1 MINRKQL
8 SILFVLLL
16 IAISVR
22 VLTLQFMRTHL
33 HDAAWF
39 QVGSYL
45 KFHRQASNILDGRQ
59 RLFWIDD
66 PARTD
71 LPLVVIGLIAL
82 IRRRE
87 WQTLAIL
94 LTVPAYYLIVQ
105 STLHTERRYVY
116 IIQFF
121 FLILAAAT
129 LWHLFNLVR
138 SAILRK

>member
-1 MINRKQL
+1 MIANFA
-8 SILFVLLL
+8 SPNS
-16 IAISVR
+16 SVVVEATKLYELGPSSQQWLRYVRIPLGWIQR
-22 VLTLQFMRTHL
+22 VFKT
-33 HDAAWF
+33 AWM
-39 QVGSYL
+39 
-45 KFHRQASNILDGRQ
+45 
-59 RLFWIDD
+59 
-66 PARTD
+66 
-71 LPLVVIGLIAL
+71 LPLVVIGLFAL